1 MSDKKVAQKF
11 YCSCCDYSSCK
22 KYNYDK
28 HLLTR
33 KHKFATNDDNVTK
46 SSFECIC
53 GKTYKHRQGFYHH
66 KKKCKVANNV
76 AKSSNLLISHD
87 NSFENNKKILENDNK
102 LDKLDKLIDLLV
114 QSQINNNE
122 QQNNILEK
130 ICEKQS
136 EQHQKILT
144 EIIPKIGNT
153 TNNNNNQFN
162 INMFLNEK
170 CKDAINIKEFI
181 DMIVFNKDPMDDS
194 KNLGIEKTM
203 TNLIIDK
210 LNSLDIHKRP
220 IHCSDIRR
228 ETIYVKDNGEW
239 TKTNT
244 KTILKKMIRSIQDKG
259 CTTLSEWRKEN
270 PDDPKGNPDLLDPNA
285 LYYHKVI
292 KQVCLETEKYDDK
305 VIRNICK
312 NTYVK

>member
-1 MSDKKVAQKF
+1 MEINGNEKVGKKF
-11 YCSCCDYSSCK
+11 YCKYCDYLARDKSN
-22 KYNYDK
+22 YNK
-28 HLLTR
+28 HLQTQKHFGNKMEINGNNQNPQLFTCECNKIFKTKSGLW
-33 KHKFATNDDNVTK
+33 KHKTTSKLPCSINTELCKYISTDNDVNNINMLDIV
-46 SSFECIC
+46 
-53 GKTYKHRQGFYHH
+53 KT
-66 KKKCKVANNV
+66 
-76 AKSSNLLISHD
+76 LI
-87 NSFENNKKILENDNK
+87 
-102 LDKLDKLIDLLV
+102 V
-114 QSQINNNE
+114 
-122 QQNNILEK
+122 QQNNMLEK
-130 ICEKQS
+130 ITEKQ
-136 EQHQKILT
+136 T
-144 EIIPKIGNT
+144 EHHEKVLQELLPKIGNT
-153 TNNNNNQFN
+153 TNNNNNNNNQFN

-181 DMIVFNKDPMDDS
+181 DMIVFNKDTMDDS

-259 CTTLSEWRKEN
+259 CTTLSEWRKQN

-292 KQVCLETEKYDDK
+292 KQICLETEKYDDK

-312 NTYVK
+312 TTYVK

>member
-1 MSDKKVAQKF
+1 MDYNLVGKVGKKY
-11 YCSCCDYSSCK
+11 YCEKCDYFARDKS
-22 KYNYDK
+22 NFNK
-28 HLLTR
+28 HLLTH
-33 KHKFATNDDNVTK
+33 KHNRITNGVTMDYNNDLLC
-46 SSFECIC
+46 FECIC
-53 GKTYKHRQGFYHH
+53 GNKYKHRQGLYKH
-66 KKKCKVANNV
+66 KKNC
-76 AKSSNLLISHD
+76 KSSK
-87 NSFENNKKILENDNK
+87 NSNFNENNNNEDDNTCNEITELVELVK
-102 LDKLDKLIDLLV
+102 TLLV
-114 QSQINNNE
+114 QQTNQAE
-122 QQNNILEK
+122 QQ
-130 ICEKQS
+130 
-136 EQHQKILT
+136 QKMLT

-181 DMIVFNKDPMDDS
+181 DMIVFNKDTMDDS

-259 CTTLSEWRKEN
+259 CTTLSEWRKQN

-292 KQVCLETEKYDDK
+292 KQVCLETEKRLYQEIIT
-305 VIRNICK
+305 VL
-312 NTYVK
+312 

>member
-1 MSDKKVAQKF
+1 MANVKVGKKYFCEK
-11 YCSCCDYSSCK
+11 CDYYARDKS
-22 KYNYDK
+22 NFNK
-28 HLLTR
+28 HLSTD
-33 KHKFATNDDNVTK
+33 KHKFITDANFMLTK
-46 SSFECIC
+46 SSELDFSCEC
-53 GKTYKHRQGFYHH
+53 GKFYLHKSSLCRH
-66 KKKCKVANNV
+66 KKNCKVGKLVEKVGNDINTFNMQDV
-76 AKSSNLLISHD
+76 VNLIKVVTT
-87 NSFENNKKILENDNK
+87 E
-102 LDKLDKLIDLLV
+102 
-114 QSQINNNE
+114 QCE
-122 QQNNILEK
+122 QQKIMLEQLSNK
-130 ICEKQS
+130 HFQE
-136 EQHQKILT
+136 HQKMLT

-153 TNNNNNQFN
+153 TNNNNQFN

-181 DMIVFNKDPMDDS
+181 DMIVFNKDTMDDS

-203 TNLIIDK
+203 TNLIINK

-220 IHCSDIRR
+220 IHCSDLRR
-228 ETIYVKDNGEW
+228 ESIYVKDNGEW

-259 CTTLSEWRKEN
+259 CATLSEWRKQN

-312 NTYVK
+312 TTYVK